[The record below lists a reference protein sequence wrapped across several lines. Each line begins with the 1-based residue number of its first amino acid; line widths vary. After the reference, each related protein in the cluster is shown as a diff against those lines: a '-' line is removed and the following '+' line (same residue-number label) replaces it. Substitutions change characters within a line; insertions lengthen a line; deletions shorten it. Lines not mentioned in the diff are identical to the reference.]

1 MVSNAENL
9 FIWWRH
15 HLYSLIW
22 DGTAKWHKRNQ
33 DQTLNLKKD
42 TTQFAPPRHEA
53 KNTSKVYTLVF
64 TALSQCQY
72 GQREPLEYW
81 KNCVRRDA
89 QSKMLHMLH
98 KDVIYGMLFNSKQII
113 YDTERLRI

>member
-1 MVSNAENL
+1 MTKAESRSD
-9 FIWWRH
+9 FE
-15 HLYSLIW
+15 
-22 DGTAKWHKRNQ
+22 
-33 DQTLNLKKD
+33 LKKD

-53 KNTSKVYTLVF
+53 KNTGNVYTLVF
-64 TALSQCQY
+64 TALSQCEY

-89 QSKMLHMLH
+89 QSKILHMLH